1 MSNSAARRWLNE
13 TPASQYIPYSS
24 HVTENI
30 VSTKKAEYIT
40 VWKVTGRSHLSA
52 SQDDVSRWLH
62 ELNNTLRGFASPHI
76 ELWSHVVRHRV
87 DDFPEYSVENSFC
100 QQLNDN
106 YKKKF
111 ANEKLMVNELYLTV
125 VYKQAPDKLISTFSK
140 AEKVSQK
147 EKLAF
152 QEDCVSK
159 LNEINSTLASALKP
173 YDGKNLGLYE
183 HNGFMFSEVAE
194 FFSRLVNGEESRVPI
209 TWDRLSEVIPRNRP
223 LFPMFSEVGEVR
235 NTVDPKRFG
244 IVEITDYPS
253 RTESG
258 QLNGLLESDYEF
270 VLTQSFSC
278 LARPSALDLLKRQH
292 RHLIDSN
299 DVSVSQIEEIED
311 AMDALQRGDFV
322 MGEHHATITVFGETA
337 KKVRGYASDAINTLA
352 DVAIIANRV
361 DMALEPAWWA
371 QLPGNAYWR
380 PRPVP
385 FTSLNFLSFSPLHN
399 FISGRALGN
408 PWGPAITMLKTV
420 SGTPYYFN
428 FHSADPKQDETD
440 KLTLGNTM
448 LIGQSGSGKTVLLG
462 FLMAQAQRLS
472 PTIVAFDKDQ
482 GQSVAIRAMGGKY
495 LSLKTGES
503 TGLAPC
509 QIELNT
515 KNKAMLVGLITT
527 LVTAGGHGVTHY
539 DEVEITGAV
548 NALAAMPQ
556 EQRSLTTLQQFLP
569 DPIDDENDH
578 PSVSAR
584 LKKWCAGN
592 ELGWVFDNP
601 VDSLDLTT
609 HKLYGFDI
617 TDFLDNPAVRG
628 PLMMYLLYRT
638 EGMID
643 GRKFAYFVDEFWKPL
658 LDPYFQ
664 DMVKNKQ
671 LTIRKQ
677 NGIFV
682 LATQEPGAVLESPIA
697 KTLVQQSA
705 TLIFLPNPR
714 ADYDDYVNGMKLS
727 ETEFD
732 LIRSLGENS
741 RMFLVKQNEQCAIA
755 KLDLSGMDDDLTVLS
770 GSPERSEIVEKL
782 IDEVGD
788 NPDVW
793 LPIFIDRMKQGVRK

>member
-1 MSNSAARRWLNE
+1 MVNNTARRWLNE

-30 VSTKKAEYIT
+30 VSTHKAEYVT

-62 ELNNTLRGFASPHI
+62 ELNNTIRGFASPHV
-76 ELWSHVVRHRV
+76 ELWSHVIRHRV
-87 DDFPEYSVENSFC
+87 NDFPEYSVDNSFC
-100 QQLNDN
+100 QNLNDN
-106 YKKKF
+106 YKAKF
-111 ANEKLMVNELYLTV
+111 ADEKLMVNDIYLSV
-125 VYKQAPDKLISTFSK
+125 VYRQAPDKFISAFSK
-140 AEKVSQK
+140 AEKLGKS
-147 EKLAF
+147 EKKAF
-152 QEDCVSK
+152 QDECISS
-159 LNEINSTLASALKP
+159 LEEINSTLKAALKP
-173 YDGKNLGLYE
+173 YDGRNLGLYE
-183 HNGFMFSEVAE
+183 HNGYMFSEVAE
-194 FFSRLVNGEESRVPI
+194 FFSRLINGDECRIPV
-209 TWDRLSEVIPRNRP
+209 TWDRLSEVLPRNRV
-223 LFPMFSEVGEVR
+223 LFPTFSEVGEVR
-235 NTVDPKRFG
+235 NTETPLRFG
-244 IVEITDYPS
+244 VVEITDYPA

-258 QLNGLLESDYEF
+258 QLNGLLESEYEF

-278 LARPSALDLLKRQH
+278 LAKPTALDLMKRQH
-292 RHLIDSN
+292 QHLNDSN

-311 AMDALQRGDFV
+311 AMDMLQRGEFV
-322 MGEHHATITVFGETA
+322 MGEHHATLTVFGENA
-337 KKVRGYASDAINTLA
+337 KQVRGFASDAINTLA
-352 DVAIIANRV
+352 DVAIIAKRV

-399 FISGRALGN
+399 FISGRAVGN

-428 FHSADPKQDETD
+428 FHAADPKQDETD

-462 FLMAQAQRLS
+462 FIMAQAQRVS

-495 LSLKTGES
+495 LALKTGES
-503 TGLAPC
+503 TGLAPF
-509 QIELNT
+509 QIDMNV
-515 KNKAMLVGLITT
+515 KNKAFLVDLLKT
-527 LVTAGGHGVTHY
+527 LVTAGGHKLTHH

-548 NALAAMPQ
+548 NALAEMPK

-592 ELGWVFDNP
+592 ELGWVFDNEI
-601 VDSLDLTT
+601 DSLDLTT
-609 HKLYGFDI
+609 HRLYGFDI

-638 EGMID
+638 ENMID

-682 LATQEPGAVLESPIA
+682 LATQEPGAILESDIA

-705 TLIFLPNPR
+705 TLVFLPNPK
-714 ADYDDYVNGMKLS
+714 ADYDDYVKGMKLS
-727 ETEFD
+727 ETEFE

-741 RMFLVKQNEQCAIA
+741 RKFLVKQNEQCAIA
-755 KLDLSGMDDDLTVLS
+755 KLDLGGMDDDLTVLS
-770 GSPERSEIVEKL
+770 GSPERAEIAESV
-782 IDEVGD
+782 INEVGD
-788 NPDVW
+788 DPDVW
-793 LPIFIDRMKQGVRK
+793 LPLFLERVKGGVK